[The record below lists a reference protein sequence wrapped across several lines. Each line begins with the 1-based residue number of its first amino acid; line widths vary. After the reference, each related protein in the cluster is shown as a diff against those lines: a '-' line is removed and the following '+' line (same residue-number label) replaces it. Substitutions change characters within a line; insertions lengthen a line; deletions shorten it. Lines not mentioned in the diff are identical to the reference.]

1 MGIWLTLNAYWNEKP
16 KTQNLALNGWFRR
29 KIRRFHRF
37 FRTMISDIPS
47 EISKFV
53 PTFFLRCHVEL
64 LIADSANGD
73 IRTGKA
79 LRTNIIGNRKVGSA
93 YLITSRDAISQPT
106 SRKRTILLIVREI
119 SFFAM
124 NNENNKITKWIRHL
138 AIWQFPLLASHQHLV
153 ENIPLYLTEWKSELL
168 YKNG

>member
-1 MGIWLTLNAYWNEKP
+1 
-16 KTQNLALNGWFRR
+16 
-29 KIRRFHRF
+29 
-37 FRTMISDIPS
+37 MICDIPS

-53 PTFFLRCHVEL
+53 PTFFFLRCHVEL

-79 LRTNIIGNRKVGSA
+79 LRSNIIGNRKVGSA
-93 YLITSRDAISQPT
+93 HLITSTDAISQPA

-124 NNENNKITKWIRHL
+124 NNENNKITK
-138 AIWQFPLLASHQHLV
+138 
-153 ENIPLYLTEWKSELL
+153 
-168 YKNG
+168 